1 MATTFMDT
9 GEMGQVAQGFQGVSD
24 TLKVVSMVLEAAMM
38 ALKAA
43 AFVSFGAPL
52 WMERY
57 LANIKP
63 KVDNLAKK
71 TGEISSDITKAIQMH
86 TAASEAGN
94 SI

>member
-43 AFVSFGAPL
+43 AFVSFGATL